1 MTQPQRAERGRPG
14 TRDALLDAVDAI
26 VAERGYAACSLQAV
40 VRRAGLTTGAVY
52 STFGSRGALL
62 AAANERRSADAGL
75 PADEPNLGKA
85 VSAMAR
91 SHLEV
96 SRSDERL
103 NLVLAQLDLVRLG
116 FTDPRVAESL
126 HDTYARMHATL
137 ADDLEQRAGGA
148 LPGPAL
154 EVSQRL
160 VAVLQGLM
168 LQSIAFGGHIPERV
182 FVEAALAAVG
192 LS

>member
-1 MTQPQRAERGRPG
+1 MTQAQRAERGRPG

-40 VRRAGLTTGAVY
+40 ARRAGLTTGAVY
-52 STFGSRGALL
+52 STIGSRGALL

-75 PADEPNLGKA
+75 PADEPDLRKA
-85 VSAMAR
+85 VSALAR
-91 SHLEV
+91 NYYEV
-96 SRSDERL
+96 GQNPERF

-116 FTDPRVAESL
+116 FTDPSVADSL
-126 HDTYARMHATL
+126 HETYARMHATL
-137 ADDLEQRAGGA
+137 ADDLAQRAGGG

-160 VAVLQGLM
+160 IAVLQGLM
-168 LQSIAFGGHIPERV
+168 LQSIAFGGDIPERV
-182 FVEAALAAVG
+182 FV
-192 LS
+192 

>member
-40 VRRAGLTTGAVY
+40 ARRAGLTTGAVY

-75 PADEPNLGKA
+75 PADEPDLRKA
-85 VSAMAR
+85 VSALAR
-91 SHLEV
+91 NYYDV
-96 SRSDERL
+96 GQNPERF

-116 FTDPRVAESL
+116 FTDPGVAESL
-126 HDTYARMHATL
+126 HETYTRMHAAL
-137 ADDLEQRAGGA
+137 ADDLERRAGGS
-148 LPGPAL
+148 LPGPGL

-168 LQSIAFGGHIPERV
+168 LQSIAFGGDIPERV
-182 FVEAALAAVG
+182 FVEAALAAVR
-192 LS
+192 S

>member
-40 VRRAGLTTGAVY
+40 ARRAGLTTGAVY

-75 PADEPNLGKA
+75 PADEPDLGKA
-85 VSAMAR
+85 VSALAR
-91 SHLEV
+91 NYFEV
-96 SRSDERL
+96 GQNPERF

-116 FTDPRVAESL
+116 FTDPGVAESL

-137 ADDLEQRAGGA
+137 AEDLELRAGGT

-160 VAVLQGLM
+160 IAVLQGLM
-168 LQSIAFGGHIPERV
+168 LQSIAFGGDLPERV
-182 FVEAALAAVG
+182 FVEAALGAIRH
-192 LS
+192 